1 MCKLA
6 IVTRIFCLLAPFFVY
21 FQYVIFT
28 KKVAIIMIKSSFTEW
43 TKGKIE
49 KTFGIKRVWGH
60 PILEE
65 WEESAKD
72 MTLTDF
78 ELANLQYLKGR
89 LIQRAD
95 AWNEQE
101 LREMFIGPILTLV
114 NFDNEYFNLF
124 SERELK
130 GTLGNYELQG
140 KPDGI
145 IATGNYDPEKPF
157 FCFHEYKRETD
168 PKGDPAG
175 QCLIAMLLA
184 QAMNKEEN
192 ENYEYPVYGAY
203 ILGRLWFIMVL
214 KDQEYSISVGY
225 NPGQESDMLQM
236 FRVLK
241 MLKSKLLN
249 QVKEM
254 NTSKI

>member
-1 MCKLA
+1 M
-6 IVTRIFCLLAPFFVY
+6 
-21 FQYVIFT
+21 
-28 KKVAIIMIKSSFTEW
+28 
-43 TKGKIE
+43 
-49 KTFGIKRVWGH
+49 
-60 PILEE
+60 
-65 WEESAKD
+65 
-72 MTLTDF
+72 
-78 ELANLQYLKGR
+78 KGR
-89 LIQRAD
+89 LISRVD

-130 GTLGNYELQG
+130 GTLGNYELSG

-145 IATGNYDPEKPF
+145 IATGTYDPEKPF

-184 QAMNKEEN
+184 QEINKQEN
-192 ENYEYPVYGAY
+192 NSYNHPLYGAY

-214 KDQEYSISVGY
+214 KDNEYSISLGY
-225 NPGQESDMLQM
+225 NPAHEEEMLQM

-241 MLKSKLLN
+241 RLKTMLLK
-249 QVKEM
+249 QVTEK
-254 NTSKI
+254 